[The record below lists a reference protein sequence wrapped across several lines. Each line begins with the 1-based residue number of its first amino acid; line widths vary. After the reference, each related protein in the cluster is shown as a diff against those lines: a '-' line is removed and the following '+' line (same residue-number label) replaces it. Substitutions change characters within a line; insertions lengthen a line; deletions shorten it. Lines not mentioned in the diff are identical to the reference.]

1 MSEQS
6 VINIFLTRDFFS
18 ILESPVVVVF
28 FWFFFFFLF
37 RLYVYSSGT

>member
-28 FWFFFFFLF
+28 FFFFFFLF